1 MGGGLMGL
9 KRYIYQL
16 NIEQKEPITQCF
28 ITKNTN
34 TSQKDVIDNLSM
46 ICYTLLE
53 NQTTQFTSASLS
65 ANIAIF
71 NGLQNQNTLRKDNL
85 SIIAQKY

>member
-1 MGGGLMGL
+1 MGL

-34 TSQKDVIDNLSM
+34 TSQKDVIDHLSM

-53 NQTTQFTSASLS
+53 NQTIYDKSQFVH
-65 ANIAIF
+65 AI
-71 NGLQNQNTLRKDNL
+71 QEIQNTL
-85 SIIAQKY
+85 SIINN

>member
-9 KRYIYQL
+9 KRYMYQL

-34 TSQKDVIDNLSM
+34 TSQKDVIDHLSM

-53 NQTTQFTSASLS
+53 NQTTYDKSQFVH
-65 ANIAIF
+65 AIEEI
-71 NGLQNQNTLRKDNL
+71 QNTL
-85 SIIAQKY
+85 SIINN